1 MNSAALRWVPVE
13 WRFIIIYGLGAV
25 LVLVSGVYT
34 GLQLHAPTITRTQQV
49 VHAPS
54 SGAALAAAWGK
65 PDTQVDGAQ
74 INPGLKGTTCA
85 VYQARKAIV
94 CYAP

>member
-1 MNSAALRWVPVE
+1 MTAALRFVPVE
-13 WRFIIIYGLGAV
+13 WRFVILACAAAL
-25 LVLVSGVYT
+25 LVLASGVYT
-34 GLQLHAPTITRTQQV
+34 GLQLHALTITRTKQV

-85 VYQARKAIV
+85 VYQTRKAIV

>member
-1 MNSAALRWVPVE
+1 MSSAALRWIPVE
-13 WRFIIIYGLGAV
+13 WRFVILACGAAL
-25 LVLVSGVYT
+25 LVLASGVYT
-34 GLQLHAPTITRTQQV
+34 GLQLHAPTITRTRQV

-74 INPGLKGTTCA
+74 VNPALKGTTCD
-85 VYQARKAIV
+85 VYQARKAIL
-94 CYAP
+94 CYAQ